1 MYHNLRKGGQF
12 DYNTFL
18 ANYNDNQAD
27 AWNETYINEDADFK
41 YIDPILN
48 NYTVEVNGAIKDA
61 EGYLYAAQGTRS

>member
-1 MYHNLRKGGQF
+1 MCCCRRWIGGGQEHG
-12 DYNTFL
+12 
-18 ANYNDNQAD
+18 NQAD